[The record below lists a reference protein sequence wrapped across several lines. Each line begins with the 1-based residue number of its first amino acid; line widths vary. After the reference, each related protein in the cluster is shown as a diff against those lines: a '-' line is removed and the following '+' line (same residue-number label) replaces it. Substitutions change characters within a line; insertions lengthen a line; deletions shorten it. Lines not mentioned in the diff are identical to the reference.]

1 MSLLAGHALSAV
13 ANIAGFT
20 TAGDSASTILNILS
34 AIGAYWVMPVV
45 PECRDQVVAMLAN
58 GRSKITGET
67 HIEVVPIALQLTS
80 HFFRRK
86 DVFGDVSSFARCH
99 HVCRGLDS
107 IYPIPR
113 FLIFL
118 RVDFP

>member
-1 MSLLAGHALSAV
+1 MSLFAGHALSAV
-13 ANIAGFT
+13 ANIAGAT

-45 PECRDQVVAMLAN
+45 SESRDQVVAMLAD

-99 HVCRGLDS
+99 NIYRGLDS